1 MKLDIPKLEIRE
13 ECYESFLVWVFP
25 DGEDGAYLDLAC
37 IKDPNKLAE
46 LQTLAKDGKLY
57 EMGAVDL
64 AGHYAAQ
71 EILDQKVPYTSNK
84 QKEFVFEET
93 YLAKAALRAANKGLA
108 RAKLEIKA
116 GLSKNKKEPYWA
128 PLALAAGWTPPK

>member
-1 MKLDIPKLEIRE
+1 MKLDIPKLAIDEV
-13 ECYESFLVWVFP
+13 CYESFLVWVFP
-25 DGEDGAYLDLAC
+25 DGESGAYLDLNC
-37 IKDPNKLAE
+37 IKDSRRLAE
-46 LQTLAKDGKLY
+46 LQILAKDGKLD
-57 EMGAVDL
+57 EMGASDL

-71 EILDQKVPYTSNK
+71 EVLDQKVPHTLSK

-93 YLAKAALRAANKGLA
+93 YLAKAALKAANKGLS
-108 RAKLEIKA
+108 RAKMEIKA